1 MSVGLWNIHV
11 QISVFIVGRE
21 NYMWIMLE
29 DTDKLFWEY
38 AYLWLTQKTNNRNKT
53 HVAIHWFVKC
63 LL

>member
-1 MSVGLWNIHV
+1 
-11 QISVFIVGRE
+11 
-21 NYMWIMLE
+21 MWIMLE